1 MSNQKITSLRRLL
14 SNEIASGDLL
24 PIVDVSDLVVSP
36 TGETKATTAQ
46 SLASWMVSSGLIDL
60 QMPYQANQTSNGLY
74 FSSGTTPNGDD
85 NLYCY
90 THFPALG
97 TNFSLYVKAFVPSTR
112 PVDGGAI
119 NRVLFG
125 AGTSPSNVGGAFNSA
140 YIGVVQNDLVGYIA
154 DGSSTTQVTVSNFFL
169 NNSDKVFGA
178 CLTKDSSGFV
188 KLIVNGEYLAS
199 GSGAPANVLSSHL
212 VMGNGLPT
220 DTNLECTI
228 YEAQVFNAA
237 LSTTGSAQLFYGGS
251 NYSNANLIAA
261 YTAENLGPG
270 PTQWLDSKGSNH
282 LLIPT
287 SGARAT
293 NPTKRFTLNFY
304 TTSSGYLGNGTKRD
318 VLPSNYF
325 LTSCVVESSDKPLIA
340 VGSSASMSPISASGT
355 GSWWDNRV
363 SFTSAS
369 YGVNSLGILALGAGH
384 SDKSIY
390 VAYSG
395 SITNAPCT
403 FSFDGF
409 VRI

>member
-60 QMPYQANQTSNGLY
+60 QIPYQAAQTSNGLY
-74 FSSGTTPNGDD
+74 FDSGVTPNGDD

-90 THFPALG
+90 TPFPSLG
-97 TNFSLYVKAFVPSTR
+97 TNYSLYVKAFVPSTR
-112 PVDGGAI
+112 PVDGGSI

-125 AGTSPSNVGGAFNSA
+125 AGTSPSTVGGAMDSS

-154 DGSSTTQVTVSNFFL
+154 NSATTLQVTVSDFFL
-169 NNSDKVFGA
+169 NNSDKVFSA
-178 CLTKDSSGFV
+178 CLTKDASGYVQF
-188 KLIVNGEYLAS
+188 IVNGEYMAS
-199 GSGAPANVLSSHL
+199 GSGAPSNVLSSHL
-212 VMGNGLPT
+212 VMGNGLAT
-220 DTNLECTI
+220 DTNLECII
-228 YEAQVFNAA
+228 YEAQVFNTA
-237 LSTTGSAQLFYGGS
+237 LSITGSKQLFYGGS
-251 NYSNANLIAA
+251 NNSHPNLIAS
-261 YTAENLGPG
+261 YTPENLNPG
-270 PTQWLDSKGSNH
+270 PSQWLDSKNARH

-287 SGARAT
+287 SGASAT
-293 NPTKRFTLNFY
+293 NPNKKFTLNFY
-304 TTSSGYLGNGTKRD
+304 TTGSGYLGNGTKRD
-318 VLPSNYF
+318 ILPSNYF

-363 SFTSAS
+363 AFTSAS

-384 SDKSIY
+384 VDRSIY

>member
-74 FSSGTTPNGDD
+74 FDSSVTPNGDE

-90 THFPALG
+90 TPFLPVG

-112 PVDGGAI
+112 PVDPGAT

-125 AGTSPSNVGGAFNSA
+125 VGPSFSSVGGALDSA

-154 DGSSTTQVTVSNFFL
+154 DGASSTQITVTDFFL
-169 NNSDKVFGA
+169 NNSDRVFGA

-188 KLIVNGEYLAS
+188 KLIVNGEYVAS
-199 GSGAPANVLSSHL
+199 GSGAPSFVGNSYL

-228 YEAQVFNAA
+228 YEAQVFNTA
-237 LSTTGSAQLFYGGS
+237 LSITGSKQLFYGGS
-251 NYSNANLIAA
+251 NNSHPNLVVS
-261 YTAENLGPG
+261 YTSENLNPG
-270 PTQWLDSKGSNH
+270 PTQWLDSKGFNH
-282 LLIPT
+282 LLIPI

-293 NPTKRFTLNFY
+293 NPNKKFTLSFY
-304 TTSSGYLGNGTKRD
+304 TTASGYLGNGTKRD
-318 VLPSNYF
+318 ILPSNYF

-340 VGSSASMSPISASGT
+340 VGSSASISPISASGT

-363 SFTSAS
+363 AFTSAS

-384 SDKSIY
+384 ADKSLY

-409 VRI
+409 IRV